1 MDESLFWIDDD
12 YIKRLLEQ
20 LISEVDSKSNLILHV
35 SKEDF
40 DKMPEVLEE
49 IEGNVGKLTNVRL
62 VMNHDSDAKGMIL
75 ESDNGII
82 KGTQEEQFE
91 IINKIFGN
99 LKVDPGNE

>member
-1 MDESLFWIDDD
+1 
-12 YIKRLLEQ
+12 
-20 LISEVDSKSNLILHV
+20 
-35 SKEDF
+35 
-40 DKMPEVLEE
+40 
-49 IEGNVGKLTNVRL
+49 
-62 VMNHDSDAKGMIL
+62 MNHDSDSKGMIL